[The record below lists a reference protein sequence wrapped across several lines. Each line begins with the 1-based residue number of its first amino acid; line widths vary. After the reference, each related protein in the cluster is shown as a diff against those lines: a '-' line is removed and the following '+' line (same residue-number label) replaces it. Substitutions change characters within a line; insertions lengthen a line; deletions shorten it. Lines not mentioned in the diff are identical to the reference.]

1 MKRFSLASVFAA
13 LLLNAVTAVAR
24 GKATQRISR
33 PVASSK
39 RLGALVGQLR

>member
-13 LLLNAVTAVAR
+13 LLLNAVTA
-24 GKATQRISR
+24 KATQRISR

>member
-13 LLLNAVTAVAR
+13 LLNAVTAVAR